1 MELAPAE
8 LRSLLPSQSCKDE
21 VVGFPAFP
29 RSAML
34 TDAGALKRRLQ
45 TKIPN
50 YIAIV
55 QAQQFQRKGAITS
68 PKEKLEIAASNYL
81 EEHVLA
87 RIFEDADLEE
97 VWAQMGLLAQRALAA
112 LAALDD
118 RAVQTGNKQLVA
130 DHFAANW
137 PTPGEAPMFVWNAS
151 IGLGAPGDLGKD
163 HDPSDGINAVAL
175 NSAYQV
181 TNTELTIVCQPR
193 SPSLHYP
200 DQF

>member
-8 LRSLLPSQSCKDE
+8 LRSLLRASLVKTKSW
-21 VVGFPAFP
+21 AFP
-29 RSAML
+29 RSALL

-81 EEHVLA
+81 EDHVLA
-87 RIFEDADLEE
+87 RIAEDADLEE

-112 LAALDD
+112 LAALDE

-151 IGLGAPGDLGKD
+151 IGLGFVSRDDVFASPKANVWLWR
-163 HDPSDGINAVAL
+163 
-175 NSAYQV
+175 SARYQRA
-181 TNTELTIVCQPR
+181 I
-193 SPSLHYP
+193 
-200 DQF
+200 